1 MCTNTSFE
9 PSSGWMKPKPF
20 WVLKNF
26 TVPTGILVSFHAFVE
41 RPGAHRREGNNPSFG
56 SSLEAR
62 TQKQGAWQHDEAENK
77 IAGGEIDRF
86 RHKVNGVPHSCI
98 VAVIYRFMNW

>member
-26 TVPTGILVSFHAFVE
+26 TVPTGIRYPFTRFVE
-41 RPGAHRREGNNPSFG
+41 RPGAHRRDGNNPSFG

-62 TQKQGAWQHDEAENK
+62 TQTRAWQQDEAENQ
-77 IAGGEIDRF
+77 IAGGQIDRF
-86 RHKVNGVPHSCI
+86 RRKVNGVPHTCS
-98 VAVIYRFMNW
+98 ATVIYRFMNW